1 MKWRRLGEETLLGDV
16 LLTRI
21 GRKPPRWRMEYVR
34 DDGKILAA
42 MLVKSPKGRRGFD
55 VMLDGDGNG
64 YWAPTKGAAIAAFAE
79 AHKTLEA
86 APISEE
92 GPVL

>member
-1 MKWRRLGEETLLGDV
+1 
-16 LLTRI
+16 
-21 GRKPPRWRMEYVR
+21 MEYVR
-34 DDGKILAA
+34 DDGKIMAA

-79 AHKTLEA
+79 AHGTLEA

-92 GPVL
+92 DDDPTMEKYHLSALREEAKP